1 MDEQQEQ
8 QERAKLLDFGLTSDV
23 VDIVIAKKKELER
36 KRSCLIIPNPEPIP
50 IPIPIQETIDIIP
63 EPEIPVVDPEP
74 EIPVVEIKE
83 EPKVEIK
90 ENVFYGGMPIWK
102 RRLLERTYK

>member
-1 MDEQQEQ
+1 MDEES
-8 QERAKLLDFGLTSDV
+8 ERAKLLDFGLTSDV

-36 KRSCLIIPNPEPIP
+36 KRSCVIADQTPIP
-50 IPIPIQETIDIIP
+50 ISIDIIP
-63 EPEIPVVDPEP
+63 AP

-83 EPKVEIK
+83 LEIPVVEIK
-90 ENVFYGGMPIWK
+90 ELEIPVVEIKQENIFYGGMPIWK

>member
-1 MDEQQEQ
+1 MDEES
-8 QERAKLLDFGLTSDV
+8 ERQKLLSFGLTEDV
-23 VDIVIAKKKELER
+23 IQIVIEKKRILE
-36 KRSCLIIPNPEPIP
+36 KQKSCVIADP

-74 EIPVVEIKE
+74 EPVVEIKEPE

>member
-1 MDEQQEQ
+1 MDEES
-8 QERAKLLDFGLTSDV
+8 ERAKLLDFGLTSDV

-36 KRSCLIIPNPEPIP
+36 KRSCVIIPIPEPIP
-50 IPIPIQETIDIIP
+50 IPIPIDIIP
-63 EPEIPVVDPEP
+63 EPET
-74 EIPVVEIKE
+74 PVVEIKE
-83 EPKVEIK
+83 ESKIEIKK